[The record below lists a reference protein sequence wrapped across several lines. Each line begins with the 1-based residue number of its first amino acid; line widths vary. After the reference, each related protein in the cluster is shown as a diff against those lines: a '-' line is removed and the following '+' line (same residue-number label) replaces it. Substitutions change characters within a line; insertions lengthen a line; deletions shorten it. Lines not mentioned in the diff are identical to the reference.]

1 MKRKQDVFLKTGKEA
16 VMYDSVTFQIEEFSP
31 EEFNHLTEY
40 CIQETPK
47 PLGDRL
53 QIDWGNLRINYFP
66 KTSII
71 KVSNSLH
78 KFYNG
83 QILGL
88 GAINS
93 NDYTMSNLTETVEY
107 LELAFQRDCN
117 EMKILGRFE
126 YGFNIV
132 TGDYKPYADI
142 IERFQSVV
150 TTATNPFNVFYNK
163 SGKPY
168 SKFCSF
174 THYTIKCYD
183 KGKQSGL
190 YGTNI
195 LRYEIVHK
203 SSVKTKNVFG
213 WKDISLADLL
223 KKEIWD
229 KCYTVIMKSF
239 DSIRVLAFPSDGIEA
254 YTKTLC
260 YSYSML
266 NKDFKK
272 NLKPMMAEFKLV
284 HDNLKESSS
293 SPHSLIRKKMKEKFE
308 KLITT

>member
-1 MKRKQDVFLKTGKEA
+1 
-16 VMYDSVTFQIEEFSP
+16 MYDSVTFQIEEFSS
-31 EEFNHLTEY
+31 EEFKYLTEN
-40 CIQETPK
+40 CIQERPK

-88 GAINS
+88 SAINS
-93 NDYTMSNLTETVEY
+93 NDYTMSNLTETVGY
-107 LELAFQRDCN
+107 LESAFQRDCK

-132 TGDYKPYADI
+132 TDDYNPYGDI

-190 YGTNI
+190 YGANI
-195 LRYEIVHK
+195 LRYEIVHH
-203 SSVKTKNVFG
+203 SSVKTKSVFAC
-213 WKDISLADLL
+213 KDISLADLL
-223 KKEIWD
+223 KKEIWE
-229 KCYTVIMKSF
+229 KCWTMIMKSF

-260 YSYSML
+260 YSYPML
-266 NKDFKK
+266 NEDFKK
-272 NLKPMMAEFKLV
+272 SLKPMMAELKLV
-284 HDNLKESSS
+284 HDNLKESST
-293 SPHSLIRKKMKEKFE
+293 SPHSMIRQRIQEKYQN
-308 KLITT
+308 LLAA